1 MSNLVALLIVTNLV
15 CKPCPYCNVR
25 PEGMNLPP
33 GVVIYYPVVHEHQY
47 EAVVTTNYLPVVEM
61 PAKEEIPAYLDP
73 TNWVI
78 PDSYMIWDKRKVG
91 RE

>member
-33 GVVIYYPVVHEHQY
+33 GVGISYPVVHEHQY
-47 EAVVTTNYLPVVEM
+47 EAVVTTNYLPVAWVPDQQPPAPVFVPITM
-61 PAKEEIPAYLDP
+61 PAPKGGA
-73 TNWVI
+73 
-78 PDSYMIWDKRKVG
+78 K
-91 RE
+91 